1 MKPSPNY
8 DFSGWATKNDL
19 KCSDGRTIKRDAFK
33 DQDGM
38 TVPLVWRHLH
48 DELANILGH
57 AELENREDGVY
68 VYAYLNDS
76 AEAVKAKALIAHKD
90 ILSLSIF
97 ANQLIQKAKDVIHG
111 TIREVS
117 LVLSGANPGAK
128 IDFIAIQHGDGEPVD
143 LDDEAIIYTGLEL
156 IHGEVK
162 PESNES
168 KEAKEARE
176 AKEAKAALEHAKK
189 GETISDV
196 FNTLDEK
203 QKTAVY
209 AIIGQLLENGE
220 IKHDVNLED
229 LSQGELDKL
238 MKKNVFDN
246 RNAEVKPVLSHAD
259 FKAILKEGQRLG
271 SLRDGFNAHIAT
283 LDEETQELVHA
294 GTFGI
299 DNIDYLFPD
308 ARNVTKEPSWIARQ
322 MGWVKKIMDGVR
334 HSPFSRIKSMHANIT
349 ADEARAKGYATGDLK
364 IEEVFPI
371 LKRTTTPTTIYKKQK
386 LDRDDIVD
394 ITDFNVVA
402 WLKREMRVMLDEEIA
417 RAILVGD
424 GRNGASDD
432 KISETEVRPIWLE
445 DTVVYIHREVAAF
458 ADGTV
463 DLIDDIISMRVE
475 YRGSGSPACFMAPS
489 LLTAMLLLKD
499 QNLRRMYRSV
509 QELAAELRVSEI
521 VEVPAMEGLVHT
533 PDATEY
539 ALRAIVVNLS
549 DYTVGADK
557 GGEINMFDDFDIDYN
572 QQKYLIETRIS
583 GALTVPK
590 SALVLEQLTS

>member
-1 MKPSPNY
+1 
-8 DFSGWATKNDL
+8 
-19 KCSDGRTIKRDAFK
+19 
-33 DQDGM
+33 
-38 TVPLVWRHLH
+38 
-48 DELANILGH
+48 
-57 AELENREDGVY
+57 
-68 VYAYLNDS
+68 LNES
-76 AEAVKAKALIAHKD
+76 AEAVKAKELIEHKD
-90 ILSLSIF
+90 ISSLSIF
-97 ANQLIQKAKDVIHG
+97 ANQLIEKAKNVIHG

-128 IDFIAIQHGDGEPVD
+128 IDFIAVQHGDGEPVD

-156 IHGEVK
+156 VHGDAEEE
-162 PESNES
+162 PEES
-168 KEAKEARE
+168 EAAKAAKAAKVAKAAKEAE
-176 AKEAKAALEHAKK
+176 EAKAKLKH
-189 GETISDV
+189 SDDEKTLAEI
-196 FNTLDEK
+196 FDTLDET
-203 QKTAVY
+203 QTNAVY
-209 AIIGQLLENGE
+209 AIIGQLLETGE
-220 IKHDVNLED
+220 IEHDANLENQSNKGA
-229 LSQGELDKL
+229 LQKL

-246 RNAEVKPVLSHAD
+246 RNKDAKPVLSHAD
-259 FKAILKEGQRLG
+259 FKAILVEGKRLG
-271 SLRDGFNAHIAT
+271 SLREGFEAHIAT
-283 LDEETQELVHA
+283 LDEETQELVHS

-308 ARNVTKEPSWIARQ
+308 ARNVTKEPTWISRR
-322 MGWVKKIMDGVR
+322 MEWVKDIMTGVR

-349 ADEARAKGYATGDLK
+349 ADEARAKGYTTGDLK

-386 LDRDDIVD
+386 LDRDDIID
-394 ITDFNVVA
+394 ITDFNVVV
-402 WLKREMRVMLDEEIA
+402 WLKREMRVLLDEEIA
-417 RAILVGD
+417 RAILIGD
-424 GRNGASDD
+424 GRAAESDD
-432 KISETEVRPIWLE
+432 KISATEVRPIWLE
-445 DTVVYIHREVAAF
+445 DTVVYIHREIAAF
-458 ADGTV
+458 TDGAV

-475 YRGSGSPACFMAPS
+475 YRGSGSPKCYMAPS

-499 QNLRRMYRSV
+499 ENLRRMYRSV
-509 QELAAELRVSEI
+509 QELAAELRVSAI

>member
-1 MKPSPNY
+1 MPSPNY

-19 KCSDGRTIKRDAFK
+19 KCSDGRTILRDAFK
-33 DQDGM
+33 DQDGL

-48 DELANILGH
+48 DELSNILGH
-57 AELENREDGVY
+57 AELENRKDGVY

-76 AEAVKAKALIAHKD
+76 AEAVKAKALIEHKD
-90 ILSLSIF
+90 IKSLSIF
-97 ANQLIQKAKDVIHG
+97 ANQLIQKAKNVLHG

-128 IDFIAIQHGDGEPVD
+128 IDFVAVQHGDGEPVD

-156 IHGEVK
+156 VHGNVEED
-162 PESNES
+162 PEGD
-168 KEAKEARE
+168 
-176 AKEAKAALEHAKK
+176 LEHEDE
-189 GETISDV
+189 ETIADV
-196 FNTLDEK
+196 FATLDEK
-203 QKTAVY
+203 QTNAVY
-209 AIIGQLLENGE
+209 AIIGQLLESGE
-220 IKHDVNLED
+220 IEHTAEEKQLKE
-229 LSQGELDKL
+229 GAIKKL

-246 RNAEVKPVLSHAD
+246 RDAEVKPILSHAD
-259 FKAILKEGQRLG
+259 FKAILVEGKRLG

-308 ARNVTKEPSWIARQ
+308 AQNVTKEPTWIARQ
-322 MGWVKKIMDGVR
+322 MGWVKNVMTGVR

-349 ADEARAKGYATGDLK
+349 ADEARAKGYVTGALK
-364 IEEVFPI
+364 VEEVFPI

-424 GRNGASDD
+424 GRGGASDD
-432 KISETEVRPIWLE
+432 KISETEVRPIWT
-445 DTVVYIHREVAAF
+445 DDAVYKHQEVAAF

-463 DLIDDIISMRVE
+463 DLIDSIIEMRVE
-475 YRGSGSPACFMAPS
+475 YRGTGSPICFMAPS

-499 QNLRRMYRSV
+499 NDLRRMYRSV

-521 VEVPAMEGLVHT
+521 VEVPSMEGLVHT
-533 PDATEY
+533 PVATEY

-557 GGEINMFDDFDIDYN
+557 GGEVNMFDDFDIDYN

>member
-1 MKPSPNY
+1 MPSPNY
-8 DFSGWATKNDL
+8 DFSGWATKNGL
-19 KCSDGRTIKRDAFK
+19 KCSDGRTILRDAFK

-48 DELANILGH
+48 DELSNILGH
-57 AELENREDGVY
+57 AELENRADGVY
-68 VYAYLNDS
+68 VYAYLNES
-76 AEAVKAKALIAHKD
+76 AEAVKAKSLIEHKD

-97 ANQLIQKAKDVIHG
+97 ANQLIEKAKNVIHG

-128 IDFIAIQHGDGEPVD
+128 IDFIAVQHGDGEPED

-156 IHGEVK
+156 IHGDAEE
-162 PESNES
+162 ESEED
-168 KEAKEARE
+168 KKARVAKE
-176 AKEAKAALEHAKK
+176 KAALEHEEE
-189 GETISDV
+189 ETLADV
-196 FNTLDEK
+196 FETLDEK
-203 QKTAVY
+203 QATAVY
-209 AIIGQLLENGE
+209 AIIGQLLESGE
-220 IKHDVNLED
+220 IEHTAEEEKKLKE
-229 LSQGELDKL
+229 GAIKKL

-246 RNAEVKPVLSHAD
+246 RSAEVEPILSHSD

-271 SLRDGFNAHIAT
+271 SLREGFNAHIAT
-283 LDEETQELVHA
+283 LDEKTQELVHA

-308 ARNVTKEPSWIARQ
+308 ARNVTKEPTWIARR
-322 MGWVKKIMDGVR
+322 MGWVKDVMGGVR

-349 ADEARAKGYATGDLK
+349 ADEARAKGYTTGDLK

-371 LKRTTTPTTIYKKQK
+371 LRRTTTPTTIYKKQK
-386 LDRDDIVD
+386 LDRDDIID

-402 WLKREMRVMLDEEIA
+402 WLKREMRVLLDEEIA

-424 GRNGASDD
+424 GRDGASDD

-445 DTVVYIHREVAAF
+445 DTIVYIHQEIAAF

-475 YRGSGSPACFMAPS
+475 YRGSGSPKCYMAPS

-499 QNLRRMYRSV
+499 NDLRRMYRSV

-590 SALVLEQLTS
+590 SALILEQLTS

>member
-1 MKPSPNY
+1 MPSPNY
-8 DFSGWATKNDL
+8 DFSGYATKNDL
-19 KCSDGRTIKRDAFK
+19 KCSDGRTIRRDAFK

-76 AEAVKAKALIAHKD
+76 SEGVKAKKLIEHKD
-90 ILSLSIF
+90 IKSLSIF

-128 IDFIAIQHGDGEPVD
+128 IDFIAIQHGDGDPVD

-156 IHGEVK
+156 FHGEV
-162 PESNES
+162 ESESKES
-168 KEAKEARE
+168 KEAKAIRE
-176 AKEAKAALEHAKK
+176 AKEAKEALEHAKE
-189 GETISDV
+189 GETIADV
-196 FNTLDEK
+196 FGTLDEK

-209 AIIGQLLENGE
+209 AIIGQLLESGE
-220 IKHDVNLED
+220 IEHTADLEN
-229 LSQGELDKL
+229 LSQGELNKL

-246 RNAEVKPVLSHAD
+246 RSEGVVKPVLTHED
-259 FKAILKEGQRLG
+259 LKKILVEGKRLG
-271 SLRDGFNAHIAT
+271 SLREGFNAHVAT

-308 ARNVTKEPSWIARQ
+308 ARNVTKEPTWIARR
-322 MGWVKKIMDGVR
+322 MEWVKDIMTGVR
-334 HSPFSRIKSMHANIT
+334 HSPFSRIKSMHADIT
-349 ADEARAKGYATGDLK
+349 ADEARAKGYTTGDLK

-424 GRNGASDD
+424 GREAASDD
-432 KISETEVRPIWLE
+432 KVSETEVRPIWLE
-445 DTVVYIHREVAAF
+445 DTVVYVHQEIVAF
-458 ADGTV
+458 ADGAV
-463 DLIDDIISMRVE
+463 DLIDDIIAMRVE
-475 YRGSGSPACFMAPS
+475 YRGSGNPTCFMAPS

-499 QNLRRMYRSV
+499 NDLRRLYRSV
-509 QELAAELRVSEI
+509 QELAAELRVSKI
-521 VEVPAMEGLVHT
+521 IEVPAMEGLVHT

-557 GGEINMFDDFDIDYN
+557 GGEVNMFDDFDIDYN